1 MDLAVVMAA
10 APERAEL
17 LVGEMLDELAQSRIG
32 AEEVLADVG
41 AVGDGEALILA
52 VERLVHLV
60 DQDAVDVAREQVVPL
75 AGPDDLDDV
84 PAGAAEDRLELLDD
98 LAVAAHGAVEPLQV
112 AVHHENEVVQALARR
127 DVERPERLRLVA
139 LAVAEEAPDPRA
151 RGVLHAAVGE
161 VAIEARLVD
170 GLERSEA
177 HGYRREFPEI
187 GHEPWVRI
195 RRQALLERLAAEV
208 VEISLAEPP
217 FEEGPGVDAGA
228 GVTLEEDLVARGAV
242 VLAAEE
248 VVEADLVQGRGRSVG
263 GQVPAD
269 ARVIVVGAHDHG
281 HGVPAG
287 HATDAELHGLVPRE

>member
-1 MDLAVVMAA
+1 MDLAVVVAA

-41 AVGDGEALILA
+41 AVG
-52 VERLVHLV
+52 
-60 DQDAVDVAREQVVPL
+60 
-75 AGPDDLDDV
+75 
-84 PAGAAEDRLELLDD
+84 
-98 LAVAAHGAVEPLQV
+98 
-112 AVHHENEVVQALARR
+112 
-127 DVERPERLRLVA
+127 
-139 LAVAEEAPDPRA
+139 EEAPDSRA

-248 VVEADLVQGRGRSVG
+248 
-263 GQVPAD
+263 
-269 ARVIVVGAHDHG
+269 
-281 HGVPAG
+281 
-287 HATDAELHGLVPRE
+287 